1 MYGLVFAQFLTNPAF
16 IWIFWILGG
25 AGGAYLAY
33 KFEGEIIVQLT
44 ALVGAYALI
53 RGISLVAGGFISEY
67 TLMEQ
72 IKLGEFHLPGWF
84 YLYMAGFVA
93 LAVGGTYWQW
103 HKEYNKLNGKS
114 GKDVGDDL
122 GDGFN
127 KVV

>member
-1 MYGLVFAQFLTNPAF
+1 MFAQFLTNPAF
-16 IWIFWILGG
+16 IWIFWIIGG

-44 ALVGAYALI
+44 AVVGSYALI

-72 IKLGEFHLPGWF
+72 IKLGEFQLPGFF
-84 YLYMAGFVA
+84 YLYLAAFVA

-103 HKEYNKLNGKS
+103 HKGYNKLNGGKTA
-114 GKDVGDDL
+114 KDVEDL
-122 GDGFN
+122 GDGFA
-127 KVV
+127 KQV